1 MKLTTFTD
9 YSLRVLIY
17 VASKPTGE
25 LSTIDEI
32 AQVYRI
38 SRNHLTKSVHKLSK
52 LGLIRTTRGRNG
64 GFEICKDPKQINI
77 GWVVRQ
83 TEENWDVVECFDPKN
98 FCILNPA
105 CRLKGVLARA
115 LSAYLDVLD
124 GVTLADITAN
134 KRDLVGIFTTN

>member
-17 VASKPTGE
+17 VALKPKGQ

-32 AQVYRI
+32 ATVYRI
-38 SRNHLTKSVHKLSK
+38 SRNHLTKSVHKLAK
-52 LGLIRTTRGRNG
+52 LDLIRTTRGRNG
-64 GFEICKDPKQINI
+64 GFELCKDPRDINI

-83 TEENWDVVECFDPKN
+83 TEENWDIVECFDPAN

-105 CRLKGVLARA
+105 CRLKGVLAKA
-115 LSAYLDVLD
+115 LNAYLEVLD
-124 GVTLADITAN
+124 NFTLRDITAN
-134 KRDLVGIFTTN
+134 EHDLASILGTD